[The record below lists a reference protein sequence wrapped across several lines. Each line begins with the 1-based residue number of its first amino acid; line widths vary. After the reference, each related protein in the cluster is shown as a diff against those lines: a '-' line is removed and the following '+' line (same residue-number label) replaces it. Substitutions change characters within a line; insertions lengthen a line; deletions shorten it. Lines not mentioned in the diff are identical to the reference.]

1 MSIVS
6 KIYFILHG
14 QSISKEEAQLII
26 KELHQHTRLEER
38 ERVIKVQAGD
48 AFVYCPKTDV
58 AIIIKTEEGENHEQR
73 KA

>member
-48 AFVYCPKTDV
+48 VFFYSPKTDV
-58 AIIIKTEEGENHEQR
+58 TIIIKTEEGENHEQR